1 MGPMN
6 LYFDVR
12 DIFRAPRLALSGKKI
27 WTMMQATYVGYVI
40 YCIFSYFALM
50 AQGGTF
56 GDAWENFG
64 IIPPPVA
71 LQTVIMGI
79 EETGWGATILSVMGI
94 LGGLIC
100 LVLGATAVARIT
112 YKQLKGDEF
121 YSSRDAWKFVKKHWH
136 APVFTHLSIIIIAAF
151 FVIMAIIFALI
162 GKIPYLGELFF
173 GIPYLLWFA
182 GSVFV
187 VYTMVVLM
195 ISTFFTHAIVGAMEE
210 DTMGAVFQVYSIT
223 WSQIW
228 RVLLYLP
235 LIYGLVAI
243 GTVVF
248 YFFMTEGYNLV
259 NSIFG
264 KEWLMGDKLARMIG
278 WVIGDTFM
286 AGPASLMHWQA
297 PDFFLYEPE
306 GTMEYIGGA
315 FIAISL
321 FVIFWAILSYA
332 LCIEVAGQTIA
343 LVILKKRS
351 DDDNLL
357 ERKDE
362 EELEAELE
370 AEEWSA
376 ELESD
381 SEKTDEASEIEEP
394 TSEEEDSS
402 GSEED
407 SNSQSS

>member
-27 WTMMQATYVGYVI
+27 WTMMEATFVGYVI
-40 YCIFSYFALM
+40 YCLFSYFALM
-50 AQGGTF
+50 AQGGAL
-56 GDAWENFG
+56 GELCENFG

-79 EETGWGATILSVMGI
+79 EATGWGATILSVMGI

-278 WVIGDTFM
+278 WVVGDTFM

-297 PDFFLYEPE
+297 PDFFLNEPE

-321 FVIFWAILSYA
+321 FIIFWAILSYA

-362 EELEAELE
+362 EELEAEEE

-376 ELESD
+376 EVKSEDDEKEDD
-381 SEKTDEASEIEEP
+381 SEDKESSE
-394 TSEEEDSS
+394 SEDSS
-402 GSEED
+402 SDTEEEE
-407 SNSQSS
+407 SSPD

>member
-79 EETGWGATILSVMGI
+79 EETGWGATILSIIGI
-94 LGGLIC
+94 LGGLIS

-121 YSSRDAWKFVKKHWH
+121 YSSRDAWGFVKKHWH
-136 APVFTHLSIIIIAAF
+136 APVFTHLSIIIIAGF

-210 DTMGAVFQVYSIT
+210 DTMGAVFQIYSIT

-248 YFFMTEGYNLV
+248 YFFMTAGYNLV
-259 NSIFG
+259 NSVFG
-264 KEWLMGDKLARMIG
+264 NDWLMGDKLARMIG
-278 WVIGDTFM
+278 WVVGDTFM
-286 AGPASLMHWQA
+286 AGPASLMQWQA
-297 PDFFLYEPE
+297 PDFFFYEPE

-321 FVIFWAILSYA
+321 FVVFWAILSYA

-362 EELEAELE
+362 EELETEEE

-376 ELESD
+376 EVKSEDDEKEDDSEDKESLES
-381 SEKTDEASEIEEP
+381 
-394 TSEEEDSS
+394 EDSS
-402 GSEED
+402 SDTEEEE
-407 SNSQSS
+407 SSPD

>member
-27 WTMMQATYVGYVI
+27 WTMMQATFVGYFI
-40 YCIFSYFALM
+40 YGLFSYFAMM
-50 AQGGTF
+50 AQGVTF
-56 GDAWENFG
+56 GDTWEIFG
-64 IIPPPVA
+64 IFPPPVA
-71 LQTVIMGI
+71 LQALAIGI
-79 EETGWGATILSVMGI
+79 ESTGWGATLLSVIGI

-100 LVLGATAVARIT
+100 LMLGATAVARIT

-121 YSSRDAWKFVKKHWH
+121 YSSRDACKFVKKHWH

-210 DTMGAVFQVYSIT
+210 DTMGAVFQIYSIT

-235 LIYGLVAI
+235 LIYSLVAI

-259 NSIFG
+259 NCIFG
-264 KEWLMGDKLARMIG
+264 KDWLMGDKLARMIG
-278 WVIGDTFM
+278 WVVGDTFM
-286 AGPASLMHWQA
+286 AGPASLLAWEA

-332 LCIEVAGQTIA
+332 LCVKVAGQTIA
-343 LVILKKRS
+343 LVIFKKRS

-362 EELEAELE
+362 EELEAEEE

-376 ELESD
+376 EVNNDDDEKGDDSDDEESSESADISSD
-381 SEKTDEASEIEEP
+381 SE
-394 TSEEEDSS
+394 EDNSS
-402 GSEED
+402 QD
-407 SNSQSS
+407 

>member
-27 WTMMQATYVGYVI
+27 WTMMEATFVGYVI
-40 YCIFSYFALM
+40 YCLFSYFALM
-50 AQGGTF
+50 AQGGAL
-56 GDAWENFG
+56 GELCENFG

-79 EETGWGATILSVMGI
+79 EATGWGATILSVMGI

-210 DTMGAVFQVYSIT
+210 DTMGAVFQIYSIT

-259 NSIFG
+259 NSVFG
-264 KEWLMGDKLARMIG
+264 KDWLMGDKLARMIG
-278 WVIGDTFM
+278 WVVGDTFM

-297 PDFFLYEPE
+297 PDFFLNE
-306 GTMEYIGGA
+306 A
-315 FIAISL
+315 
-321 FVIFWAILSYA
+321 
-332 LCIEVAGQTIA
+332 AG
-343 LVILKKRS
+343 
-351 DDDNLL
+351 
-357 ERKDE
+357 
-362 EELEAELE
+362 
-370 AEEWSA
+370 
-376 ELESD
+376 
-381 SEKTDEASEIEEP
+381 
-394 TSEEEDSS
+394 
-402 GSEED
+402 
-407 SNSQSS
+407 

>member
-1 MGPMN
+1 M
-6 LYFDVR
+6 
-12 DIFRAPRLALSGKKI
+12 
-27 WTMMQATYVGYVI
+27 
-40 YCIFSYFALM
+40 
-50 AQGGTF
+50 
-56 GDAWENFG
+56 
-64 IIPPPVA
+64 
-71 LQTVIMGI
+71 
-79 EETGWGATILSVMGI
+79 
-94 LGGLIC
+94 
-100 LVLGATAVARIT
+100 LGATAVARIT

-151 FVIMAIIFALI
+151 FVVMAIIFALI

-210 DTMGAVFQVYSIT
+210 DTMGAVFQTYSIT

-235 LIYGLVAI
+235 LIYSLVAI

-259 NSIFG
+259 NCIFG
-264 KEWLMGDKLARMIG
+264 KDWLMGDKLARMIG
-278 WVIGDTFM
+278 WVVGDTFM
-286 AGPASLMHWQA
+286 AGPATLLAWEA

-332 LCIEVAGQTIA
+332 LCVKVAGQTIA
-343 LVILKKRS
+343 LVIFKNALTMIICLSVKMKKNWRLKKKLKS
-351 DDDNLL
+351 GLLKSITMMMKKEMILMMKNLRRVQTFL
-357 ERKDE
+357 LILKKAIVHRTKE
-362 EELEAELE
+362 
-370 AEEWSA
+370 
-376 ELESD
+376 
-381 SEKTDEASEIEEP
+381 
-394 TSEEEDSS
+394 
-402 GSEED
+402 
-407 SNSQSS
+407 